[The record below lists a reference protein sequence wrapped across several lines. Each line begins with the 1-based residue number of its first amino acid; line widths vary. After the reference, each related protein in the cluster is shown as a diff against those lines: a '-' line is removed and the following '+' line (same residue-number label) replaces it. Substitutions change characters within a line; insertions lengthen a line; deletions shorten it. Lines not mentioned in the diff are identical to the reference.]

1 MRSRRGMP
9 QLSLLTHAL
18 VPAVG
23 LVLLGGTV
31 ALPASAA
38 EPARSPD
45 APGLSRAAKPTAVP
59 IAAHQR
65 DFANELQ
72 ALSRRR
78 ALSSWSATGS
88 QTHRVAIAIAIAPSR
103 RPQASLAPYTAS
115 SAVAPHPQLD
125 ISPTGL
131 NLSAPVGTRSAAQT
145 VTLTNSGNADLHV
158 NSFSTNNSEFTAN
171 SAQSC
176 ATVAPATGCRIS
188 VTFTPTSSAMVFG
201 LLTIRYDDSGTP
213 VGPAVQTVDLTGTA
227 TSPDPLVARHNA
239 LGGNTGLLGAPVD
252 GEYPVRGGIA
262 QNYVHGR
269 IYYSPATGAHEV
281 HGAILAHYLRLGG
294 PVGVLRLPTSDETA
308 APANTGRYNTF
319 TAGAIYWSPATDARE
334 VHGAIR
340 VSWQNQGAD
349 RSWLGYP
356 TSDEYTTTSGRR
368 SDFQHGYITW
378 TPTEGTTTTC
388 R

>member
-38 EPARSPD
+38 EPARSSD
-45 APGLSRAAKPTAVP
+45 APGLSRAAKPTAVS

-78 ALSSWSATGS
+78 APGSWSATGS
-88 QTHRVAIAIAIAPSR
+88 QTHRVAIASAPSR
-103 RPQASLAPYTAS
+103 RPQASIAAYTAS

-158 NSFSTNNSEFTAN
+158 NSFSTNNTQFTAN

-176 ATVAPATGCRIS
+176 ATVTPATGCRIS
-188 VTFTPTSSAMVFG
+188 VTFTPTSTAMVFG
-201 LLTIRYDDSGTP
+201 LLTIRYDDSGMP

-239 LGGNTGLLGAPVD
+239 LGGNTGLLGAPVG

-294 PVGVLRLPTSDETA
+294 PVGVLRLPTSDETST
-308 APANTGRYNTF
+308 PASTGRYNTF
-319 TAGAIYWSPATDARE
+319 IAGAIYWSPATNAHE

-356 TSDEYTTTSGRR
+356 SSDEYATTGGRR
-368 SDFQHGYITW
+368 SDFQHGSIAW